1 MSEINGYTLTFLI
14 IGIIVFSIFYYK
26 KLLSIQPGES
36 KSTEMF
42 KRLLLVMAFIGL
54 LHIFSITRDKVL
66 KIMLLVILVI
76 VVTLY
81 NVNHSLKKCK
91 EIAFQYKLT
100 LNVRIIVVIII
111 MALLLNYANN
121 YEFFS
126 FLYEDLIKNKNSA
139 SITKSGSINLNL
151 SKRDRLPEYCPDMK
165 TYTSDDKEMKKWSK
179 LSDEK
184 KNNCLV
190 SQAGKRAHSD
200 IYEDIY
206 N

>member
-1 MSEINGYTLTFLI
+1 MSEMNGYKLAGLI
-14 IGIIVFSIFYYK
+14 VGIILFSIFYYK

-100 LNVRIIVVIII
+100 LNVRIIIVIII

-121 YEFFS
+121 YELFS

-139 SITKSGSINLNL
+139 SITNSGSINLNL
-151 SKRDRLPEYCPDMK
+151 SKRDRLPEYCPDMTK
-165 TYTSDDKEMKKWSK
+165 YTSDDKEMKKWSK
-179 LSDEK
+179 LSSKE

>member
-1 MSEINGYTLTFLI
+1 MSEINVYTLTFLI

-26 KLLSIQPGES
+26 KLLSIQPGKS

-66 KIMLLVILVI
+66 KIMLLVLLVI

-81 NVNHSLKKCK
+81 NVNYSLKKCK

-100 LNVRIIVVIII
+100 LNIRIIIVIII

-121 YEFFS
+121 YELFS

-151 SKRDRLPEYCPDMK
+151 SKRDRLPEYCPDMTK
-165 TYTSDDKEMKKWSK
+165 YTSDDKEMKKWSK
-179 LSDEK
+179 LSSKE

-190 SQAGKRAHSD
+190 SQASKRAHSD

>member
-1 MSEINGYTLTFLI
+1 MNGYKLAGLI
-14 IGIIVFSIFYYK
+14 VGIILFSIFYYK
-26 KLLSIQPGES
+26 KLLSIQQGES

-54 LHIFSITRDKVL
+54 LHIFSITSDKVL

-81 NVNHSLKKCK
+81 NVNYSLKKCK
-91 EIAFQYKLT
+91 EIPFQYKLT

-121 YEFFS
+121 YELFS
-126 FLYEDLIKNKNSA
+126 FLYEDFVKNKHSGELANSKTVD
-139 SITKSGSINLNL
+139 INL
-151 SKRDRLPEYCPDMK
+151 SKRDKLPEYCPDMK
-165 TYTSDDKEMKKWSK
+165 TYTSDAKEKDKWDK
-179 LSDEK
+179 LSK
-184 KNNCLV
+184 KEQNNCLV
-190 SQAGKRAHSD
+190 SQSVKHMRDD
-200 IYEDIY
+200 IYSNVY